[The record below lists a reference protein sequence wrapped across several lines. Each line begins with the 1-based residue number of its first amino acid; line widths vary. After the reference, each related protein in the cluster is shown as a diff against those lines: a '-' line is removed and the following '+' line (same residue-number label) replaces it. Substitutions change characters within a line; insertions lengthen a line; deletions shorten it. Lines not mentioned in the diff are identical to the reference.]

1 MVVFFVA
8 SVTATA
14 VSAYFV
20 AEQPVIVQPVVE
32 EQPVFMQHV
41 IEEQPVFVQ
50 HVVEGQPI
58 VVGGYGD
65 GYYVDGY

>member
-20 AEQPVIVQPVVE
+20 AEQPVIVQPVVA
-32 EQPVFMQHV
+32 
-41 IEEQPVFVQ
+41 EQPVFVQ
-50 HVVEGQPI
+50 YVV
-58 VVGGYGD
+58 
-65 GYYVDGY
+65 